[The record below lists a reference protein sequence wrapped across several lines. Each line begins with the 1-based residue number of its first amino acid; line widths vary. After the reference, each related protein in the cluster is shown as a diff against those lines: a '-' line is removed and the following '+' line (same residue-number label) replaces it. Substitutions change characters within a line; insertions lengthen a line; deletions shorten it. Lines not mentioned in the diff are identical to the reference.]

1 MSGTAH
7 LATLAVFSSLS
18 MNLLLRCGL
27 GMRDA
32 AGEEDQPV
40 PFARMGLLAVSV
52 LILWVFF
59 SYILPL
65 GFFAYLLLFPGSA
78 LVSAGL
84 EQILFRLILKRDIAE
99 GPWSPGCRDGLTAG
113 ALFLTLH
120 LASGFL
126 EAAVLSLGFALGTLL
141 SLLILAE
148 IRRRSR
154 IEAVP
159 PFLRGSPLALISM
172 GLLSLIFSSAAVIL
186 YRAFGG

>member
-1 MSGTAH
+1 MSDSAQ
-7 LATLAVFSSLS
+7 LAALAVFSSLS

-27 GMRDA
+27 GMQAA
-32 AGEEDQPV
+32 AGEEDKPV
-40 PFARMGLLAVSV
+40 PFVQMGLLVVSV
-52 LILWVFF
+52 LILWLFF

-78 LVSAGL
+78 LVHAGL
-84 EQILFRLILKRDIAE
+84 EQFFFRIIRKQE
-99 GPWSPGCRDGLTAG
+99 TSKPQSSGFCNGLTAG
-113 ALFLTLH
+113 ALFLTLN

-126 EAAVLSLGFALGTLL
+126 EAAILSLGFALGTLL

-159 PFLRGSPLALISM
+159 RFLRGSPLALVSM